1 MPRVCFICF
10 KEVKMEFPA
19 ELVRGEI
26 VKCYKNLILDV
37 QIGDE
42 VVPVFCPELD
52 ARQKI
57 YVPGAEVWL
66 LPTGNPRRRLKYET
80 QMINRDGSLIM
91 INPTYAEVL
100 LEEAFSAGLL
110 TDFSAYNR
118 LRRVDESDDVSY
130 AQLEFSNERE
140 EKCYVY
146 AVSIY
151 NKQGACVVFP
161 SFINFFEME
170 MFSEFAKLREMGHE
184 TRVVLIVPRE
194 DCADIKFVWNIAPMA
209 AAKIFDEAKNGLKF
223 CGYVCTISDKSIKIT
238 RKMKILY

>member
-1 MPRVCFICF
+1 
-10 KEVKMEFPA
+10 MEFPA

-110 TDFSAYNR
+110 TDFPLITACAGLMRATMSAMRSWN
-118 LRRVDESDDVSY
+118 
-130 AQLEFSNERE
+130 
-140 EKCYVY
+140 
-146 AVSIY
+146 
-151 NKQGACVVFP
+151 FP
-161 SFINFFEME
+161 TRGKKSA
-170 MFSEFAKLREMGHE
+170 MFMR
-184 TRVVLIVPRE
+184 
-194 DCADIKFVWNIAPMA
+194 
-209 AAKIFDEAKNGLKF
+209 
-223 CGYVCTISDKSIKIT
+223 
-238 RKMKILY
+238 

>member
-10 KEVKMEFPA
+10 KEVKMEFPV

-110 TDFSAYNR
+110 TDFSAYNC

-130 AQLEFSNERE
+130 AQLEFSFW
-140 EKCYVY
+140 
-146 AVSIY
+146 I
-151 NKQGACVVFP
+151 
-161 SFINFFEME
+161 
-170 MFSEFAKLREMGHE
+170 
-184 TRVVLIVPRE
+184 
-194 DCADIKFVWNIAPMA
+194 
-209 AAKIFDEAKNGLKF
+209 
-223 CGYVCTISDKSIKIT
+223 
-238 RKMKILY
+238 

>member
-1 MPRVCFICF
+1 
-10 KEVKMEFPA
+10 MEFPA

-170 MFSEFAKLREMGHE
+170 MFSEFAN
-184 TRVVLIVPRE
+184 
-194 DCADIKFVWNIAPMA
+194 IKFVWNIAPMA

-223 CGYVCTISDKSIKIT
+223 CGYACTISDKSIKIT

>member
-1 MPRVCFICF
+1 
-10 KEVKMEFPA
+10 MEFPA

-170 MFSEFAKLREMGHE
+170 MFSE
-184 TRVVLIVPRE
+184 
-194 DCADIKFVWNIAPMA
+194 CADIKFVWNIAPMA

-223 CGYVCTISDKSIKIT
+223 CGYACTISDKSIKIT

>member
-170 MFSEFAKLREMGHE
+170 MFSEFAN
-184 TRVVLIVPRE
+184 
-194 DCADIKFVWNIAPMA
+194 IKFVWNIAPMA

-223 CGYVCTISDKSIKIT
+223 CGYACTISDKSIKIT